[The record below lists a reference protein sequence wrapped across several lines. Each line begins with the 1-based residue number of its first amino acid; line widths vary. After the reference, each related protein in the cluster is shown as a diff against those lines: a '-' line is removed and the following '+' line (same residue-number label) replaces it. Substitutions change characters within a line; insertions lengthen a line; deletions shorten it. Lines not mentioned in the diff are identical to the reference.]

1 MLVLEVR
8 FEFTEFDSTVLDDS
22 IFNSPRDLTTLKKI
36 ERAIYQSLDEKGL
49 VSKCVKGKKYF
60 RSRGKNYAILY

>member
-1 MLVLEVR
+1 MLVLEAR
-8 FEFTEFDSTVLDDS
+8 FEFTGFDATVLDDS

-49 VSKCVKGKKYF
+49 VSKFVKRNKIF
-60 RSRGKNYAILY
+60 